1 MSENHP
7 APSIMATDEG
17 ELLRQGRV
25 KPPTRL
31 GSKGRVGK
39 FEIIKPIG
47 HGGMGHVF
55 AATEPVTGATVA
67 LKILRSEFAED
78 PRVAQIFL
86 REARHMYQLSHPSI
100 LKVLEVSGPEEG
112 PFLVMPL
119 APGGS
124 LSKRIADEGALAY
137 ADTLTIAIQIAE
149 GLAHAHSKG
158 LIHRDLKPA
167 NVLLDETGHALIT
180 DFGLVR
186 SYLGDSMMD
195 ATRTAPEGT
204 PAYMSPSVA
213 AGQAEDT
220 RCDIY
225 AFGAVMYEMIAGRPP
240 YEGGNASAVM
250 QAVLT
255 GPPESLTAL
264 SPRAPKG
271 LSAIAEWCMARE
283 LRDRYAS
290 MDDVLADLQ
299 RVQLGKRPRGPHGS
313 AITATRPRRLLLGVA
328 VVALLL
334 AAAYGV
340 ARLAGC
346 TADSAEAKCAKAAK
360 YLVAGYGDRAEEVY
374 ISILKE
380 DRNHTQALLGLAEV
394 VKDRGD
400 FRRAVAIYHQI
411 IPTAPNS
418 DEAREGLVRAQMHL
432 GHFSPA
438 RAEIDR
444 WLHMNPESET
454 ARQLLVDLD
463 EKEGESGKAPPS
475 QPKEDQP
482 QPQEGQPPQEEDQ
495 RRQGEPPQS
504 PEETEFPARPSG
516 PMHEDELRH
525 RPPHHGLPQREGRP
539 PGRAFGGGPHPRWLT
554 PDAEGQEK

>member
-17 ELLRQGRV
+17 ELLQHGRV
-25 KPPTRL
+25 RPPTRL
-31 GSKGRVGK
+31 GSQGRVGK

-78 PRVAQIFL
+78 PRVVQIFL

-124 LSKRIADEGALAY
+124 LSKRISDEGALAY
-137 ADTLTIAIQIAE
+137 ADTLTIAIQVAE

-186 SYLGDSMMD
+186 SYLGDSMVD
-195 ATRTAPEGT
+195 TNRTAPEGT

-225 AFGAVMYEMIAGRPP
+225 AFGAVMYEMLSGRPP
-240 YEGGNASAVM
+240 YEGADASSVM

-264 SPRAPKG
+264 NPKAPKG
-271 LSAIAEWCMARE
+271 LSSIAEWCMARE

-299 RVQLGKRPRGPHGS
+299 RVQAGKKPRGPHGS
-313 AITATRPRRLLLGVA
+313 TITATRPRRLLLGVA
-328 VVALLL
+328 IVALLL
-334 AAAYGV
+334 AAGYGLV
-340 ARLAGC
+340 RLAGC
-346 TADSAEAKCAKAAK
+346 SGESPEAECAKAAK
-360 YLVAGYGDRAEEVY
+360 YLAAGHGARAERAY
-374 ISILKE
+374 ISILTE
-380 DRNHTQALLGLAEV
+380 SPDHTQALLGLAEV
-394 VKDRGD
+394 VKDHGD
-400 FRRAVAIYHQI
+400 FRRAIAIYHQI
-411 IPTAPNS
+411 MATTPNS
-418 DEAREGLVRAQMHL
+418 DEAREGLVRAQLHL
-432 GHFSPA
+432 GHFVPA
-438 RAEIDR
+438 RTELDR
-444 WLHMNPESET
+444 WLLTDPDNET
-454 ARQLLVDLD
+454 AKQLLAELD
-463 EKEGESGKAPPS
+463 GKEGEPGDAPPS
-475 QPKEDQP
+475 PPEEDQP
-482 QPQEGQPPQEEDQ
+482 PLRPFG
-495 RRQGEPPQS
+495 R
-504 PEETEFPARPSG
+504 PAHDEAHPRPS
-516 PMHEDELRH
+516 
-525 RPPHHGLPQREGRP
+525 PHGRPQREGGP
-539 PGRAFGGGPHPRWLT
+539 PGRDFGGGPRLRRRP
-554 PDAEGQEK
+554 PDAGDRDQ